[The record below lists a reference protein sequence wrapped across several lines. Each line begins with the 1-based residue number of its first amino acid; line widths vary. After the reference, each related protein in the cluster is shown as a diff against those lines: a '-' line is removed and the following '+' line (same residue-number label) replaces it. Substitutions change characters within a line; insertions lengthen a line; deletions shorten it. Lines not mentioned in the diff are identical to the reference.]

1 MGRFGGLFCSGG
13 NSRVLCGARVAFWGE
28 LRKGDALHCIALHCI
43 ALRLLGIALFG
54 IALLGI
60 VLSF

>member
-13 NSRVLCGARVAFWGE
+13 NSRVLCCARVAFWGE
-28 LRKGDALHCIALHCI
+28 LRKGDALHRIALH
-43 ALRLLGIALFG
+43 LLGIALFG

-60 VLSF
+60 VL